1 MDLGLSEEQQMIQTS
16 AREFLAEKSSKEV
29 VRAMEEDDL
38 GYPPEL
44 WKEMAG
50 QGWMGM
56 VFPEKYGGDGFS
68 FLDLA
73 VLLEEMGRNLTPSPF
88 FSTVV
93 LCGMPILEFGSDAQ
107 KDAHLKKI
115 AGGDEIWVYAQ
126 TEPSAT
132 WEASGVE
139 LTAAKDGDGYT
150 LNGTKLFISYGATAD
165 LLLVVARTK
174 EGKGEHGI
182 DGFMKKAIAIDG
194 PEMAALGAKAQG
206 VQPLYR
212 RRRHRRAGGAVSRPL
227 VQHRLHHRPVRRGR
241 TALSQMAH
249 SRLDRARHQ
258 PP

>member
-93 LCGMPILEFGSDAQ
+93 LCGLPILEFGSDAQ

-139 LTAAKDGDGYT
+139 LTAAKDGDGYSAQR
-150 LNGTKLFISYGATAD
+150 GQAVH
-165 LLLVVARTK
+165 LL
-174 EGKGEHGI
+174 
-182 DGFMKKAIAIDG
+182 
-194 PEMAALGAKAQG
+194 
-206 VQPLYR
+206 
-212 RRRHRRAGGAVSRPL
+212 RRHRRPAPRRRPHQRGQGRGRHHAL
-227 VQHRLHHRPVRRGR
+227 PRGRQEPRYLLRAAEDHRLRPPGRDHVRQRQSSPPPTCWARR
-241 TALSQMAH
+241 TAAGRSCRRSPSGAPQA
-249 SRLDRARHQ
+249 SAPRWSAARRKCSK
-258 PP
+258 